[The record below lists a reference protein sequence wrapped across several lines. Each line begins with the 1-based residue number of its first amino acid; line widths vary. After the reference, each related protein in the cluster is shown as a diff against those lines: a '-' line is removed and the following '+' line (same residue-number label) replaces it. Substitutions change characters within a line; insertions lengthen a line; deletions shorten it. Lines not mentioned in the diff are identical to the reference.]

1 MTQWRRMEERRCL
14 TTGWKPNRLLVSLV
28 ASVAV
33 SGCRWSKRAVVHR
46 GFAVIPPSCPFAGV
60 DIANLSMKT
69 RAPVI
74 ATTMRGIK
82 DRCRIVGSVGGF
94 LEKTRA
100 NDAGRGREMSRYMR

>member
-14 TTGWKPNRLLVSLV
+14 TTGWKANRLLVSIV

-33 SGCRWSKRAVVHR
+33 SGCRWSKRAVVNS

-69 RAPVI
+69 IAPVI
-74 ATTMRGIK
+74 STTMRGIK

-94 LEKTRA
+94 LGKTRS
-100 NDAGRGREMSRYMR
+100 NDAGGGREMRRDIR